1 MSRNP
6 LVDAAD
12 PSEELETNAP
22 EVEET
27 EVEAE
32 AGQQEEPEKPS
43 FALPKKLEG
52 KTLEDIASMYVNLE
66 KELGRQAN
74 EIGVYR
80 DLVATLG
87 DSKRKKDLA
96 EADTEDST
104 VEVTSD
110 DLFENPNEAI
120 TKVIKG
126 ALEKEL
132 KPLKQTQAQAAKQ
145 RQIEQL
151 VSDYPDLEQIGAD
164 PAFQAFVERSPYRLQ
179 DAQRWLETQDV
190 DAARRLLTDW
200 ADVVQQKPEAKAPAS
215 EVATEKPPRGNVK
228 AAKKAATESG
238 GNASVGKKVLT
249 KSDVMKMIQTD
260 PDRYYS
266 DSFQQELALA
276 IKEGRF
282 RA

>member
-6 LVDAAD
+6 LVEAAD
-12 PSEELETNAP
+12 PSKELETEAP

-27 EVEAE
+27 EAVEAD
-32 AGQQEEPEKPS
+32 QQATEPAEPKFS
-43 FALPKKLEG
+43 LPKKLEG

-80 DLVATLG
+80 DLVASLG
-87 DSKRKKDLA
+87 DAKRKKDLA
-96 EADTEDST
+96 EADTEDSAI
-104 VEVTSD
+104 EVTSD
-110 DLFENPNEAI
+110 DLFENPNDAI
-120 TKVIKG
+120 SKIIKG

-132 KPLKQTQAQAAKQ
+132 KPLKQSQAQAAKQ

-151 VSDYPDLEQIGAD
+151 MTDYPDLEQIGAD
-164 PAFQAFVERSPYRLQ
+164 PDFQSFVERSPYRLA
-179 DAQRWLETQDV
+179 DAQRWIETQDV
-190 DAARRLLTDW
+190 DAARRLLSDW
-200 ADVVQQKPEAKAPAS
+200 SDVNAGKAESKATAS

-228 AAKKAATESG
+228 AARKAATESG
-238 GNASVGKKVLT
+238 GNASVGKKMFT
-249 KSDVMKMIQTD
+249 KADVIKLIQTD

-266 DSFQQELALA
+266 DSFQEELALA